1 MARNWPSRRLLLV
14 FGVFCLLASVGLLAW
29 GAAPAG
35 AAYPERPIKMIVPW
49 AAGGDTDAI
58 CRVIASSM
66 EKHLGKPVVIVNIT
80 GASGTVGA
88 REVKKAAPDG
98 YTILSVHDFIHTTYY
113 TGVSELSY
121 KDFEPVALM
130 TSTPSVLAAYGK
142 TPWKTLKE
150 LLEDAKKRPEQITLG
165 ATLGSTSHF
174 FPAMIAQAAGIKW
187 KFVSYEGTAPRM
199 TALLGGHVQVG
210 ETNLTQLDKVK
221 AGQIKMLAIA
231 TAKRLSEVPDVPTL
245 KELGLDIVYAVNRG
259 VLAPKGTPDAVLAR
273 LEEACGKA
281 AKDPAV
287 AESMKN
293 QGTFI
298 EFLNRKQYAEFLQK
312 NDKTN
317 ADLAQALGY
326 KRK

>member
-1 MARNWPSRRLLLV
+1 
-14 FGVFCLLASVGLLAW
+14 
-29 GAAPAG
+29 
-35 AAYPERPIKMIVPW
+35 
-49 AAGGDTDAI
+49 
-58 CRVIASSM
+58 
-66 EKHLGKPVVIVNIT
+66 VVIVNIT

-88 REVKKAAPDG
+88 REARKAAPDG

-121 KDFEPVALM
+121 KDFEPVCLQ

-142 TPWKTLKE
+142 APWKTFKE
-150 LLEDAKKRPEQITLG
+150 LIEDAKKRPEQITLG

-174 FPAMIAQAAGIKW
+174 FPAMIAQATGVKW

-199 TALLGGHVQVG
+199 TALLGGHVLLG

-221 AGQIKMLAIA
+221 AGQLKMLAIA
-231 TAKRLSEVPDVPTL
+231 TAKRLAEVPDVPTL
-245 KELGLDIVYAVNRG
+245 KELGIDIVYAVNRG
-259 VLAPKGTPDAVLAR
+259 IIAPKGTPEAALAK
-273 LEEACGKA
+273 LEEACAKA

-287 AESMKN
+287 MESMKK
-293 QGTFI
+293 QGTFV
-298 EFLNRKQYAEFLQK
+298 EFMDRRAYTDFLQK
-312 NDKTN
+312 NDKIN

>member
-1 MARNWPSRRLLLV
+1 MVHKGRSAGRY
-14 FGVFCLLASVGLLAW
+14 LLALICLVTLGLLAL
-29 GAAPAG
+29 GLTPAQ
-35 AAYPERPIKMIVPW
+35 AAYPDRPIKMIVPW

-58 CRVIASSM
+58 CRVIASNM

-88 REVKKAAPDG
+88 REAKKAAPDG

-121 KDFEPVALM
+121 KDFEPVCLQ
-130 TSTPSVLAAYGK
+130 TSTPSVFAAYGK
-142 TPWKTLKE
+142 TPWKSFKE
-150 LLEDAKKRPEQITLG
+150 LVEDAKKRPEQITLG

-174 FPAMIAQAAGIKW
+174 FPAMVAQAAGVKW

-199 TALLGGHVQVG
+199 TALLGGHVLLG

-221 AGQIKMLAIA
+221 AGQLKMFAIA
-231 TAKRLSEVPDVPTL
+231 TAQRLPEIPDVPTL
-245 KELGLDIVYAVNRG
+245 KELGIDIVYAVNRG
-259 VLAPKGTPDAVLAR
+259 IIAPKGTPEAALAK
-273 LEEACGKA
+273 LEEACAKA

-287 AESMKN
+287 MESMKK
-293 QGTFI
+293 QGTFV
-298 EFLNRKQYAEFLQK
+298 EFMDRKAYADFLQK
-312 NDKTN
+312 NDKIN